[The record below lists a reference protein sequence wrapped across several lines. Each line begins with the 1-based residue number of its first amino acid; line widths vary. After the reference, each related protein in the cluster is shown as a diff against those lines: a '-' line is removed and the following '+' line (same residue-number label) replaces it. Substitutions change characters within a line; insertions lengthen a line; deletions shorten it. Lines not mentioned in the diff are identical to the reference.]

1 MLEMILNDNF
11 ESDKCR
17 GQYLIRGDV
26 KSRVYAYV
34 TRAHEVKCPLWNSL
48 NLDERFNQAKNVNN
62 AAWTLSLYT
71 RALKRMEISW

>member
-1 MLEMILNDNF
+1 MATSKVISVEVNTSL
-11 ESDKCR
+11 
-17 GQYLIRGDV
+17 GDV

-71 RALKRMEISW
+71 RALKQMEISW